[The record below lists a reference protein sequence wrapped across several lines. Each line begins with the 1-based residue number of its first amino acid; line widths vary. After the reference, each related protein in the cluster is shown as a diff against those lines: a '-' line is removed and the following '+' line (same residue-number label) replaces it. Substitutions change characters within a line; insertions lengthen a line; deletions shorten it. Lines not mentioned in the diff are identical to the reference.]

1 MERIGTETGER
12 ATVSKNR
19 LFFWAVII
27 AILNPIFSGLI
38 LGFLM
43 LAEPELRRE
52 GKVVILFSIVWG
64 LIVLALVAK
73 FRDVL
78 PI

>member
-1 MERIGTETGER
+1 MEQI
-12 ATVSKNR
+12 SIKKNR

-38 LGFLM
+38 LGVFM
-43 LAEPELRRE
+43 LSEPELKKE
-52 GKVVILFSIVWG
+52 GRIVTLFSIAWG
-64 LIVLALVAK
+64 IIVLMLISR
-73 FRDVL
+73 FRGVL